1 MNTRPSRR
9 ALMVTYHFPP
19 VGGVGVQRVL
29 KYVTYIPRFG
39 WEPVVIA
46 PGNPAY
52 GLRDASLMA
61 ALPSTLEVHRTATA
75 EPGKLPVAAEHLVNR
90 GRGGS
95 TATATD
101 LTSGATRGSPVL
113 RVLRKLAIGWNRV
126 WAALLFPDTSVA
138 WVPFAVVAGWRAH
151 RRKPVDAVFSTALP
165 VSTHLAGGMLS
176 GLIGRPWV
184 ADFRDP
190 WLDNPLMGRPAR
202 PKRWLG
208 RRAERWMVRRAA
220 RVVFAM
226 DALRDMYVA
235 RYPEFA
241 AKFVYIPNGYD
252 RADLVG
258 IEPAPYEPGRF
269 HILFAGSLY
278 RPQELDAF
286 LAGVERL
293 LLRRPEFR
301 DRLRVHFVGRVNE
314 ANERTGADF
323 AKPERLGQV
332 VSFEGFVPR
341 SIALARIA
349 GADALLQLMPDS
361 PGMEIFVGGKLLEYL
376 AFDRPILVVMPP
388 SEGRRLVDSLALGR
402 SADVEPGS
410 VADAL
415 ERLLDDPPAPGPT
428 DPEGRYDR
436 VNLARELAGVLDEAV
451 AEHEARKGPR

>member
-1 MNTRPSRR
+1 MIS
-9 ALMVTYHFPP
+9 YYFPP

-29 KYVTYIPRFG
+29 KFVAYVPRFG
-39 WEPVVIA
+39 WEPVVVA
-46 PGNPAY
+46 PGNPGY

-61 ALPSTLEVHRTATA
+61 TLPSTLEVHRTSSA
-75 EPGKLPVAAEHLVNR
+75 EPGKLPIAAEHLLDR
-90 GRGGS
+90 RRGGS

-101 LTSGATRGSPVL
+101 LTTGSTGGGPVR

-126 WAALLFPDTSVA
+126 WAALLFPDPTVA
-138 WVPFAVVAGWRAH
+138 WVPFAVFAGWRAH
-151 RRKPVDAVFSTALP
+151 RRKPADAIFSTALP

-176 GLIGRPWV
+176 GLTGRPWV

-190 WLDNPLMGRPAR
+190 WIGNPLTQPPAR
-202 PKRWLG
+202 PKRWLQ
-208 RRAERWMVRRAA
+208 RRTERWVVKRAA

-252 RADLVG
+252 RADLAG

-269 HILFAGSLY
+269 HVLFAGSLY

-286 LAGVERL
+286 LLGVERL

-314 ANERTGADF
+314 ANGRTAAEFGR
-323 AKPERLGQV
+323 PERLGDV

-341 SIALARIA
+341 PVALARIA
-349 GADALLQLMPDS
+349 GADVLLQLMPDIK
-361 PGMEIFVGGKLLEYL
+361 GTEIFVGGKLLEYL
-376 AFDRPILVVMPP
+376 AFDRPILAVMPP
-388 SEGRRLVDSLALGR
+388 GEGRRLVDSLPLGR
-402 SADVEPGS
+402 SADVEPDS
-410 VADAL
+410 VAHAL
-415 ERLLDDPPAPGPT
+415 EGLLDDPPAPGPT

-436 VNLARELAGVLDEAV
+436 VNLARELAGVLDEVV
-451 AEHEARKGPR
+451 AEHEARKGRR